1 MGDPALRPAAPR
13 PAGRS
18 SRRTAGAALL
28 ACLWLVTG
36 CITVGLARRALREPG
51 AKLMSLPDDVA
62 HQYEC
67 GSRRLP
73 YFVFERQEVNP
84 SRIAAGEEFNHRF
97 VYALCP
103 RKATQVVEGTL
114 RTRIRYKDRVIAQDK
129 AEFELLP
136 GRWAVDSFVRLPDDA
151 AVGIYSLELEFTSR
165 PVEFRHEATFGVRAR

>member
-1 MGDPALRPAAPR
+1 MGDPALRPAAL
-13 PAGRS
+13 A
-18 SRRTAGAALL
+18 SRRAAGAALL

-36 CITVGLARRALREPG
+36 CTTVGWARRALREPG
-51 AKLMSLPDDVA
+51 LKLMALPDDVA
-62 HQYEC
+62 AQYEC

-84 SRIAAGEEFNHRF
+84 SRVAAGEEFNHRF

-103 RKATQVVEGTL
+103 RNATEVVEGTL

-129 AEFELLP
+129 EEFELQP

-151 AVGIYSLELEFTSR
+151 GVGIYSLELDFTSR
-165 PVEFRHEATFGVRAR
+165 RVKFKREATFGVDAR